1 MVILCSTYDH
11 VIYVMAALQ
20 IAELRMAGPEV
31 HAQTLCIGKLVQRT
45 MTAPS
50 CKSYV

>member
-1 MVILCSTYDH
+1 
-11 VIYVMAALQ
+11 
-20 IAELRMAGPEV
+20 MAGPEV

-50 CKSYV
+50 CNLMFEPNKFTVPESKRYFV